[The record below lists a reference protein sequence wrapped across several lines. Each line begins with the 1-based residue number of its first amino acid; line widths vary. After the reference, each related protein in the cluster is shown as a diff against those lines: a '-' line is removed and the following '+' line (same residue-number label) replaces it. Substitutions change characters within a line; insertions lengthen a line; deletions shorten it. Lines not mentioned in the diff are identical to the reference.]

1 VIIAAQISE
10 THFDGSQRNYDRAAR
25 AMRYL
30 NGLPIDVVIA
40 SGDIADH
47 GLPAEYDQAREAFA
61 SPHRVLA
68 FPGNHDVRAA
78 FRVGFLDSA
87 ASDAPINATYEVY
100 GSARGLAPHGVG
112 GVRFVLCDSV
122 IPGAPEGLLADDT
135 LRWLS
140 DALGASDAPT
150 IVGLHHPPVPLHI
163 PFIDDL
169 GMRAADALEAVIA
182 PHPQVLAVLCGHA
195 HTPAATTFAG
205 KPLLVAPGVSST
217 LFLPWEPTGADPPV
231 DYEAPP
237 AVAFHVIEDDRVTTH
252 FRVIP

>member
-1 VIIAAQISE
+1 MIVAAQISE
-10 THFDGSQRNYDRAAR
+10 THFDGGSRNYERAAR

-30 NGLPIDVVIA
+30 NGLPVDVIIA

-47 GLPAEYDQAREAFA
+47 GLPAEYEQAREVFT

-68 FPGNHDVRAA
+68 FPGNHDIRAQ
-78 FRVGFLDSA
+78 FRTGFLDSA
-87 ASDAPINATYEVY
+87 ASDGPINAVYEV
-100 GSARGLAPHGVG
+100 S
-112 GVRFVLCDSV
+112 GVRFVLCDST
-122 IPGAPEGLLADDT
+122 IPGAPEGLLADET
-135 LRWLS
+135 LKWLS

-150 IVGLHHPPVPLHI
+150 IVGLHHPPAPLHI

-169 GMRAADALEAVIA
+169 GMRAADALAAVLA

-195 HTPAATTFAG
+195 HTADATTFAG

-217 LFLPWEPTGADPPV
+217 LFLPWEPTDVDPPV
-231 DYEAPP
+231 DYDAPP

-252 FRVIP
+252 FRVVP